1 MAEKAVDLPEE
12 CWELII
18 KLLDHPS
25 HFNSLSLV
33 CKQFLSITNR
43 LLFSL
48 NLSDPTVQALLP
60 RLLQRFRRIKQIEFT
75 GFQGDMNSIL
85 HQIALSGLNLESLN
99 VSKQPTL
106 PVVGL
111 RALGSKMMDLKS
123 LNCSKMGF
131 FGDSDLN
138 VIAESF
144 PCLEELDISYHADE
158 NSYSTIGSKPISDLG
173 IFSLSLKLKS
183 LRTINLSGNSFIT
196 DKSLVFLSTNCLL
209 LSQVVLHFCNFISLN
224 GISKLIHGCSHLNS
238 ISVHGIGNPSVNAA
252 FKVPFLSPKALSAI
266 ALSDSDIS
274 DEFLYA
280 VAEARFPLKKLTL
293 SRCANY
299 SFSGISVLLNE
310 YQSLEYLNLEAAYF
324 LRDKDIA
331 ELSRFLHSINHI
343 NLSHCYGLTC
353 ITFYTL
359 IKNCL
364 VLDKLEMVAT
374 SIGEENIET
383 DFKASHGIKS
393 LNLAN
398 NSLGNNFITS
408 FASIC
413 PKLEVLN
420 LSKCK
425 GITEEGIV
433 EVLKR
438 CSEIRQ
444 LEANHIRG
452 MTNSF
457 LHLEFELPKLKVLS
471 LMFSGIDDDALAMI
485 GKRCCGLLKLD
496 LAGCLSLTSKGVK
509 EVVENCKELKEIN
522 LKWCNKFSADIVPW
536 MVFSRP
542 SLKKIVPPSR
552 FVLTERQRNL
562 FLRHGCVVYEGGAF
576 E

>member
-1 MAEKAVDLPEE
+1 
-12 CWELII
+12 
-18 KLLDHPS
+18 
-25 HFNSLSLV
+25 
-33 CKQFLSITNR
+33 
-43 LLFSL
+43 
-48 NLSDPTVQALLP
+48 
-60 RLLQRFRRIKQIEFT
+60 
-75 GFQGDMNSIL
+75 MNSIL
-85 HQIALSGLNLESLN
+85 HQIAQSGLNLESLN

-123 LNCSKMGF
+123 LNCSKMRC

-144 PCLEELDISYHADE
+144 PCLEELDISYHADD
-158 NSYSTIGSKPISDLG
+158 STTGSKPISDLG

-183 LRTINLSGNSFIT
+183 LRKINLS
-196 DKSLVFLSTNCLL
+196 
-209 LSQVVLHFCNFISLN
+209 
-224 GISKLIHGCSHLNS
+224 
-238 ISVHGIGNPSVNAA
+238 
-252 FKVPFLSPKALSAI
+252 
-266 ALSDSDIS
+266 
-274 DEFLYA
+274 

-398 NSLGNNFITS
+398 SSLGNNFITS

-413 PKLEVLN
+413 PKLELLN

-444 LEANHIRG
+444 LEVNHIGG
-452 MTNSF
+452 MTDSF

-485 GKRCCGLLKLD
+485 GKRCCRLLKLD
-496 LAGCLSLTSKGVK
+496 LAGCFSLTSKGVK

-552 FVLTERQRNL
+552 FVLTGRQRNL
-562 FLRHGCVVYEGGAF
+562 FLRHGCAVYDGGAF

>member
-25 HFNSLSLV
+25 HFNSLSQV

-43 LLFSL
+43 LLLSL
-48 NLSDPTVQALLP
+48 KLSDPTVQALLP
-60 RLLQRFRRIKQIEFT
+60 RLLQRFRRIKQIELT
-75 GFQGDMNSIL
+75 GFQ
-85 HQIALSGLNLESLN
+85 ESLN

-123 LNCSKMGF
+123 LNCSKMRC

-144 PCLEELDISYHADE
+144 PCLEELDISYHADD
-158 NSYSTIGSKPISDLG
+158 STTGSKPISDLG

-183 LRTINLSGNSFIT
+183 LRKINLSGNSFIT

-252 FKVPFLSPKALSAI
+252 FKVPFLSSKALWAI

-398 NSLGNNFITS
+398 SSLGNNFITS

-413 PKLEVLN
+413 PKLELLN

-444 LEANHIRG
+444 LEVNHIGG
-452 MTNSF
+452 MTDSF

-485 GKRCCGLLKLD
+485 GKRCCRLLKLD
-496 LAGCLSLTSKGVK
+496 LAGCFSLTSKGVK

-552 FVLTERQRNL
+552 FVLTGRQRNL
-562 FLRHGCVVYEGGAF
+562 FLRHGCAVYDGGAF

>member
-1 MAEKAVDLPEE
+1 MVTTLLVGITKLVPCFLVAIPSPESLSRGSASFSHLSSCKPRRSKTMAEKAVDLPEE

-25 HFNSLSLV
+25 HFNSLSQV

-43 LLFSL
+43 LLLSL
-48 NLSDPTVQALLP
+48 KLSDPTVQALLP
-60 RLLQRFRRIKQIEFT
+60 RLLQRFRRIKQIELT

-85 HQIALSGLNLESLN
+85 HQIAQSGLNLESLN

-123 LNCSKMGF
+123 LNCSKMRC

-144 PCLEELDISYHADE
+144 PCLEELDISYHADD
-158 NSYSTIGSKPISDLG
+158 STIGSKPISDLG

-183 LRTINLSGNSFIT
+183 LRKINLS
-196 DKSLVFLSTNCLL
+196 
-209 LSQVVLHFCNFISLN
+209 
-224 GISKLIHGCSHLNS
+224 
-238 ISVHGIGNPSVNAA
+238 A
-252 FKVPFLSPKALSAI
+252 FKVPFLSSKALWAI

-324 LRDKDIA
+324 LRDEDIA
-331 ELSRFLHSINHI
+331 ELSRFLHSIYHI

-359 IKNCL
+359 IKNCMI
-364 VLDKLEMVAT
+364 LDELEMVAT

-383 DFKASHGIKS
+383 DFKASHGIKA

-398 NSLGNNFITS
+398 SSLGNNFITS

-413 PKLEVLN
+413 PKLELLN

-444 LEANHIRG
+444 LEVNHIQG
-452 MTNSF
+452 MRNSF

-485 GKRCCGLLKLD
+485 GKRCCRLLKLD

-542 SLKKIVPPSR
+542 SLKKIVLPSR
-552 FVLTERQRNL
+552 LVLTERQRNL
-562 FLRHGCVVYEGGAF
+562 FLRHGCVVYDGGAF